1 MKKRVFRF
9 SFSIFGRHDL
19 ARRVPNGNFRVIRVF
34 RGCLLLQESR
44 R

>member
-9 SFSIFGRHDL
+9 LFSIFGRHDL
-19 ARRVPNGNFRVIRVF
+19 ARQVPNGNFCVIRVF